1 MSPNRLDYG
10 IPADLMAAR
19 VEAAEGRV
27 PNALHHMKQLLVE
40 ARRLGNV
47 ELELEIRAS
56 QGELDKKASGDGRVA
71 NSELAEVAADA
82 TARGF
87 GLVAEHARKAMRG
100 VETSQLR

>member
-1 MSPNRLDYG
+1 MSPNRADYG

-19 VEAAEGRV
+19 
-27 PNALHHMKQLLVE
+27 VE

-56 QGELDKKASGDGRVA
+56 QGELDKKAPGDGRVA